1 MYKEVDIMFFINDW
15 CYIKNNKGRKEK
27 CKVIGINFDGIN
39 FKYIIEKKNE
49 EVLENISIT
58 QMYSR

>member
-1 MYKEVDIMFFINDW
+1 MYFINDW

-27 CKVIGINFDGIN
+27 CKVVGVIYDGTN
-39 FKYIIEKKNE
+39 FKYIVEKKNE
-49 EVLENISIT
+49 EVLENVSIT

>member
-1 MYKEVDIMFFINDW
+1 MFFINDW

-27 CKVIGINFDGIN
+27 AKVIGVNFDGTN
-39 FKYIIEKKNE
+39 FKFIVEKKNE
-49 EVLENISIT
+49 EVLENVSIT